1 MRVNTNKYIIY
12 NNYAE
17 IVTKQNQSILID
29 LEQAT
34 AKRLSLEKEFF
45 II

>member
-17 IVTKQNQSILID
+17 IVTKHNQSILID
-29 LEQAT
+29 IEDLNRCKT
-34 AKRLSLEKEFF
+34 MVLSNNSK
-45 II
+45 